1 MIQRIEG
8 QDRKEI
14 CTSMWQ
20 QVHGGWEVGSH
31 MSLGRC
37 EMHTMEH
44 YSAFREDI
52 WTILCCGW
60 PEDIG

>member
-1 MIQRIEG
+1 
-8 QDRKEI
+8 
-14 CTSMWQ
+14 MWQ